1 VNNPGA
7 SRDDDEIH
15 TPNAA
20 KLPKKGHPVRIVLRV
35 N

>member
-7 SRDDDEIH
+7 SRDNDEIH

-20 KLPKKGHPVRIVLRV
+20 KLPKKDHPVRIILQVK
-35 N
+35 